1 MISGVGRHF
10 GLAGWLCGTNSLD
23 LVCKCFLGC
32 LELKTLNFFL
42 RNQYNKKAFTRKKG
56 NSQFSHE
63 SDCFLFFQ
71 AAFEDEEESQYF
83 DSEDVF
89 QQLNYEA
96 NDFGDDSGSDRDD
109 DLVSFLD
116 FYWLHWDVGCIVL

>member
-1 MISGVGRHF
+1 MF
-10 GLAGWLCGTNSLD
+10 P
-23 LVCKCFLGC
+23 
-32 LELKTLNFFL
+32 
-42 RNQYNKKAFTRKKG
+42 
-56 NSQFSHE
+56 
-63 SDCFLFFQ
+63 LFFQ

>member
-1 MISGVGRHF
+1 MN
-10 GLAGWLCGTNSLD
+10 LL
-23 LVCKCFLGC
+23 
-32 LELKTLNFFL
+32 
-42 RNQYNKKAFTRKKG
+42 
-56 NSQFSHE
+56 FS
-63 SDCFLFFQ
+63 LFFQ

-109 DLVSFLD
+109 DLVCFSD
-116 FYWLHWDVGCIVL
+116 CYRPYRDVGSIFLERRVEEQRGKGEAKRLDQHLTLFACMYMSTLLAFLGS